1 MKVLSNL
8 LTVLAAL
15 FNLASGCGLRGTGA
29 GKGLVQIGNR
39 LANRHIGA
47 LSTGAALA
55 AVNTV
60 LSRHSGGSLLGGIST
75 IQRGALGGGLTSGGS
90 ALGTSGANS
99 GLQASLGVLGARLQG
114 GSGGSLLAGIEKA
127 ALTHLRGGD
136 SSGNLGSVSS
146 TGISG
151 GNSAM
156 LLGHGVQQS
165 AQRIAGGFLLAAT
178 SSTSSATGVGVRTG
192 GNPPGSTVGLV
203 APQGGSRPI
212 ISGPGSGLPGPVG
225 SLPGAT
231 PEVGAPGALG
241 VLPGSGVLGGVSS
254 TSSLS
259 TSSVSVTGANVVQP
273 LGQTLPQ
280 TNPTLSAA
288 SLGAGGVAV
297 NNAVYSAT
305 NLARQTAGSILGVT
319 RNINTGGPD
328 GGIPSGGN
336 GLAPSTV
343 GSGLGALPGGVP
355 AVGVVGSPVP
365 DAVQLGG
372 PRGDSVPS
380 STNPGSG
387 PVLHPGSSVVQGLQQ
402 STNQIGQMVNGG
414 LIGSG
419 TALLQP
425 AARMGSQ
432 VTVSSAQSILRV
444 TSGGTSGVP
453 SAGAPSGNIRQGLSG
468 GDSEPALQP
477 GNNVVQGLQQGT
489 NEIGQVVNGAIIG
502 GNTAALQPAAGMG
515 TRLAVSSAQNILSVA
530 SGGNDAVPS
539 GGVPSG
545 SIRQGPSGGDSVPAG
560 LPGSTSLE
568 QRPNQI
574 GQGLHVTNI
583 RTTSTTQQS
592 ATRLGIHL
600 SGSSPQNIPN
610 MPSRIGGGVPQQG
623 PNDAGPG
630 TGLLRHS
637 NIVQRLGQGINQ
649 IDQTLPGAIIGGGA
663 TALQSTA
670 NMATQMASR
679 STQSAFGVASRVTHG
694 ISGIGAL
701 SGGSQSVPSVA
712 APGINPGQQP
722 GQGSQPI
729 GHVSGGQS
737 FMSVSTSSHSERRW
751 GTHIVGNSQGG
762 GLTNPGSGGPGGAS
776 LPGTSGLGATGAGSG
791 LYGTILG
798 AATGQGLPAGPGAL
812 PADSMGGHSSSSVRV
827 SSSSS
832 SISGIAP
839 HRPQHRIGKPSAA
852 AVAGIA
858 LGTMAG
864 AVALTALGTG
874 LASAIQAGTGGGRRH
889 VGCSRGGCSSGCGR
903 KRRSVA
909 QSKVPAEVLNSI
921 PMDFNRRY

>member
-29 GKGLVQIGNR
+29 GQGLVQIGNR

-212 ISGPGSGLPGPVG
+212 ISGPGSGLPGALR
-225 SLPGAT
+225 SLPGAG

-241 VLPGSGVLGGVSS
+241 GLPGSGVLGGVSS

-259 TSSVSVTGANVVQP
+259 ASSVSVTGTNVVQP
-273 LGQTLPQ
+273 IGQTLPQ
-280 TNPTLSAA
+280 TDPTLSAA
-288 SLGAGGVAV
+288 SLRAGGIAV
-297 NNAVYSAT
+297 NNAIYSAR

-328 GGIPSGGN
+328 GSIPSGGN

-343 GSGLGALPGGVP
+343 GSGLGAPPGRVP
-355 AVGVVGSPVP
+355 AVGGVGGPGP

-372 PRGDSVPS
+372 PSGDSAPG

-387 PVLHPGSSVVQGLQQ
+387 PVLHPGTSVVQGIQQ

-419 TALLQP
+419 TAALQP
-425 AARMGSQ
+425 AARMRSQ
-432 VTVSSAQSILRV
+432 LTVSSAQSILRV
-444 TSGGTSGVP
+444 ASGGTGGVP
-453 SAGAPSGNIRQGLSG
+453 SAGAPSGNIRQSPSG

-477 GNNVVQGLQQGT
+477 GINVVQGLQQGT
-489 NEIGQVVNGAIIG
+489 NEIGQVVNGAMIG

-530 SGGNDAVPS
+530 SGGNDGVPI

-545 SIRQGPSGGDSVPAG
+545 SIRQGPSGGDSG
-560 LPGSTSLE
+560 LPGSTSLG
-568 QRPNQI
+568 QPPNQI

-610 MPSRIGGGVPQQG
+610 VPSRIGGGVPQQG
-623 PNDAGPG
+623 RNDAGPE
-630 TGLLRHS
+630 TGLLPNS

-663 TALQSTA
+663 TSLQSTA
-670 NMATQMASR
+670 NMATQMASS
-679 STQSAFGVASRVTHG
+679 STQSAFGVASRVTHD
-694 ISGIGAL
+694 ISGVGAL

-712 APGINPGQQP
+712 VPGINPGQQP

-812 PADSMGGHSSSSVRV
+812 PADSMGGHSSSSVSV